1 MSHTRKELGA
11 LQAEGLLKKKG
22 RIDELLKHNI
32 LVSPEFLAAME
43 NEDNDELKGLLQTGA
58 EQLLVVKKDVGTLIR
73 NKELNVNWL

>member
-43 NEDNDELKGLLQTGA
+43 NEDNDEIHVFIINT
-58 EQLLVVKKDVGTLIR
+58 
-73 NKELNVNWL
+73 